1 MAFSPVTA
9 REQSMG
15 GEGSMGAVSKPT
27 FVDSTHINH
36 AYTTTHCETVYDYE
50 YRVGER
56 PGDDAWILP
65 DSEKA
70 DREAH
75 GGTACPH

>member
-1 MAFSPVTA
+1 
-9 REQSMG
+9 MG

-36 AYTTTHCETVYDYE
+36 AYTTTHCETVYDYD

-56 PGDDAWILP
+56 LGDA
-65 DSEKA
+65 
-70 DREAH
+70 
-75 GGTACPH
+75 